1 MLRLIFSVSILL
13 SSSPLFLNAG
23 FYDRAME
30 GRYWYDERLRD
41 EAEEPMANKNIS
53 EDNALEYLQELK
65 QNFEKKKA
73 LAVLQPTRE
82 NLLKYMT
89 IQNEL
94 VINAEKFAKVWQQI
108 LLENPLLNDELTNPT
123 AQYAIQARKTAQYT
137 EIESVL
143 KSAREKHVLL
153 FVYDSSK
160 KLSQAAGEMV
170 QDFVADTHWKIV
182 PITVDGKDLAE
193 FPNSKILADQGLAL
207 GLKDTPAYIIGNID
221 EETIQHV
228 GFGAISVSKLKENIY
243 TQLKAHESIQ

>member
-1 MLRLIFSVSILL
+1 MLRLIFSLSILI

-41 EAEEPMANKNIS
+41 ESEISKDNKNIS
-53 EDNALEYLQELK
+53 EENALEYLQELK
-65 QNFEKKKA
+65 QKFETTKA
-73 LAVLQPTRE
+73 LAVLQPNRE

-94 VINAEKFAKVWQQI
+94 VMNAEKFAKVWQQI

-123 AQYAIQARKTAQYT
+123 AQYAIQARKAAQYI
-137 EIESVL
+137 EIEEL
-143 KSAREKHVLL
+143 LNNAREKHVLL

-170 QDFVADTHWKIV
+170 QDFAADTHWQIV
-182 PITVDGKDLAE
+182 PITVDGIDLIE
-193 FPNSKILADQGLAL
+193 FPNSKILADQGLSL
-207 GLKDTPAYIIGNID
+207 GLKDTPAYIIGNLE

-228 GFGAISVSKLKENIY
+228 GFGAISVSKLKKNIY
-243 TQLKAHESIQ
+243 TQLKTQENAL

>member
-1 MLRLIFSVSILL
+1 MLRLIFSISILL

-41 EAEEPMANKNIS
+41 EDKESMANKNIS
-53 EDNALEYLQELK
+53 EENALEYLQELK
-65 QNFEKKKA
+65 QKFETTKA
-73 LAVLQPTRE
+73 LAVLQPNRE

-123 AQYAIQARKTAQYT
+123 AQYAIQARKAAQYM

-143 KSAREKHVLL
+143 KSAQEKHVLL

-170 QDFVADTHWKIV
+170 QDFAADTRWKIV
-182 PITVDGKDLAE
+182 PITVDGKDLPE

-243 TQLKAHESIQ
+243 RQLKTQENNL